1 MLLADKLYQEYY
13 DVGENLS
20 TNLFQNKKTE
30 QMFDFLKAE
39 TLKKL
44 RMLIRKSRRPQLYT
58 LVLAYKFLPNM
69 KDKCLIMA
77 FVNWGVT
84 IDADAA
90 RMEKFV
96 IPNAME
102 ACSNK

>member
-20 TNLFQNKKTE
+20 TNLFQNKKNRGNAR
-30 QMFDFLKAE
+30 FSKSWNA
-39 TLKKL
+39 KK
-44 RMLIRKSRRPQLYT
+44 IEEYS
-58 LVLAYKFLPNM
+58 LVLAYKFLPIM

-102 ACSNK
+102 ACSNNFF